1 MNGEALDQLISQQLP
16 LAQNGDQ
23 RAFGRIVAACQGGIS
38 AIALA
43 MVRDVPVSE
52 DIAQDAFIKAWRKLP
67 QLNQSS
73 SFLPW
78 LRQITRNLARDHLRA
93 KKRERVGG
101 DFDVALA
108 TVADPDP
115 GHLDRM
121 NRQQETEVLAEL
133 LDELPED
140 TRELLLIYYR
150 EGQSSQQVAELLGIR
165 DAAVRKRL
173 SRARQSLR
181 DELLERLGNVAR
193 ATAPGVA
200 FTALIVAGLSV
211 SAPAAAAGLAGGVG
225 AAGKSLGKFAAASES
240 LGRVIAKIAPK
251 FAPKLAIGAEAA
263 SRTAPKF
270 LIGVAGGVVFALL
283 AGLASVFFGLRR
295 YWVTAIDAEERRG
308 LLWFGLVGT
317 LLVFGFC
324 GMMLAAALHDSNAMV
339 SAGFVGLI
347 AGLGLMNLYWLPRV
361 LERRHAMEHRVDA
374 ELAQQARRDERRNA
388 WLGIVVGVLVGGA
401 GLMMGLIGNGAV

>member
-1 MNGEALDQLISQQLP
+1 MNGEALNQLIDQQLP

-38 AIALA
+38 GIALA

-108 TVADPDP
+108 TVADPGP
-115 GHLDRM
+115 GHADRM
-121 NRQQETEVLAEL
+121 NREQETEVLAEL

-181 DELLERLGNVAR
+181 DDLLERLGNVAK

-211 SAPAAAAGLAGGVG
+211 SAPAAAAGLAGGAG
-225 AAGKSLGKFAAASES
+225 AAGKSLGKFAATSES
-240 LGRVIAKIAPK
+240 LGRVMAKMAPK
-251 FAPKLAIGAEAA
+251 FAIGAETA

-270 LIGVAGGVVFALL
+270 LIGVAGGVVFALV

-324 GMMLAAALHDSNAMV
+324 GMMLAAALHDSNAIV

-361 LERRHAMEHRVDA
+361 LARRHAMEHRVDA

-388 WLGIVVGVLVGGA
+388 WLGIVVGVVVGGA
-401 GLMMGLIGNGAV
+401 GLMMGLISNGAV

>member
-1 MNGEALDQLISQQLP
+1 MNGEALDQLINQQLP
-16 LAQNGDQ
+16 LAQSGDQ

-93 KKRERVGG
+93 KKRERTGG

-108 TVADPDP
+108 TVADPGL
-115 GHLDRM
+115 GHADRM

-181 DELLERLGNVAR
+181 DDLLTRLGEMAK
-193 ATAPGVA
+193 ASAPGVA

-211 SAPAAAAGLAGGVG
+211 SAPAAAAGLASGAG
-225 AAGKSLGKFAAASES
+225 AAGKGFGRLAAGSENF
-240 LGRVIAKIAPK
+240 GRMLAKMAPK
-251 FAPKLAIGAEAA
+251 FAPKLAMGAEAA

-270 LIGVAGGVVFALL
+270 LIGVAGGVVFALV

-295 YWVTAIDAEERRG
+295 YWITAIDAEERRG
-308 LLWFGLVGT
+308 LLRFGLAGS
-317 LLVFGFC
+317 LLVFCFC
-324 GMMLAAALHDSNAMV
+324 GMMLAAAIHDSNAMV
-339 SAGFVGLI
+339 SVGFVGLI

-361 LERRHAMEHRVDA
+361 LHRRHAMEHRVDA
-374 ELAQQARRDERRNA
+374 KLAMQARRDERRNA
-388 WLGIVVGVLVGGA
+388 WVGIVIGAMVGGA
-401 GLMMGLIGNGAV
+401 GLLMGLIGNGTV